1 MRAVREKVVLKVLQ
15 NKPEHSSEDHKK
27 NSETKYLIKINLT
40 KSH

>member
-15 NKPEHSSEDHKK
+15 KKPEHSSEEHKT

-40 KSH
+40 KSY